1 MPGGD
6 RTGPL
11 GEGSM
16 TGRRLGFCAANDEP
30 GAYYGRAYGSGRG
43 PGMAFRR
50 GLRGGYGRR
59 LMWQS
64 VPLSANETNTQ
75 NDEKHL
81 RGEIEDLRDQLS
93 FLENKLSKLKQ

>member
-16 TGRRLGFCAANDEP
+16 TGRRLGFCVGNEEP
-30 GAYYGRAYGSGRG
+30 GVYYNRAYGSGRG
-43 PGMAFRR
+43 PGMGFRR
-50 GLRGGYGRR
+50 GFRGGYGRR
-59 LMWQS
+59 SMWQR
-64 VPLSANETNTQ
+64 VPLGANETNTQ

-81 RGEIEDLRDQLS
+81 RREIEDLRDQLS
-93 FLENKLSKLKQ
+93 FLENKLLKPEK